1 MRVLNDPPG
10 GRRGYT
16 LPEMMIVIVVSV
28 LVVAMA
34 GPATA
39 RQLRRGRV
47 NQAANIVAAD
57 LENAVTL
64 SARSR
69 KPVRITRPT
78 TTSFTVADR
87 ATGAVIL
94 RRELGSN
101 TEWKV
106 ASLTFSNA
114 TVDVFPA
121 GTTSGALTVT
131 LTEGGY
137 SRQVRLTR
145 AGLTQVIQ

>member
-1 MRVLNDPPG
+1 MRVKNDPPG
-10 GRRGYT
+10 ARRGYT
-16 LPEMMIVIVVSV
+16 LPEMMIAIVLSV
-28 LVVAMA
+28 LLVAMA

-57 LENAVTL
+57 LENAVSL
-64 SARSR
+64 AARSR
-69 KPVRITRPT
+69 KPMRITRAT
-78 TTSFTVADR
+78 ATSFTVADR
-87 ATGAVIL
+87 TTGNVIL
-94 RRELGSN
+94 RRELGSD

-106 ASLTFSNA
+106 RAVTFSNA

-121 GTTSGALTVT
+121 GMTSGSLTVT
-131 LTEGGY
+131 LTENGY

-145 AGLTQVIQ
+145 AGLAQVVQ

>member
-1 MRVLNDPPG
+1 
-10 GRRGYT
+10 
-16 LPEMMIVIVVSV
+16 
-28 LVVAMA
+28 
-34 GPATA
+34 
-39 RQLRRGRV
+39 
-47 NQAANIVAAD
+47 
-57 LENAVTL
+57 
-64 SARSR
+64 
-69 KPVRITRPT
+69 VRLTRPT

>member
-1 MRVLNDPPG
+1 MRVPNDPPCA
-10 GRRGYT
+10 RRGYT
-16 LPEMMIVIVVSV
+16 LPEMMIAIVLSV
-28 LVVAMA
+28 LLVAMA

-39 RQLRRGRV
+39 KQLGRGRV

-64 SARSR
+64 AARSR
-69 KPVRITRPT
+69 KPIRITRAT

-87 ATGAVIL
+87 ATGNVIL

-106 ASLTFSNA
+106 ASVTFSNT

-121 GTTSGALTVT
+121 GMTSGSLTVT
-131 LTEGGY
+131 LTENGY

-145 AGLTQVIQ
+145 AGLAQVVQ